1 MHLSDWLKNKELTDQ
16 QFAEMIGCSR
26 SAVTHYRSGRRMP
39 SVYAMMD
46 IQVATNHEVKWE
58 DMQERWVSVR
68 KNLSL

>member
-1 MHLSDWLKNKELTDQ
+1 MHLSDWLKDKKLTDQ
-16 QFAEMIGCSR
+16 QFADMINCSR

-58 DMQERWVSVR
+58 DMQERWVRVR